1 MIEMNIAKMLLKI
14 GAVTLK
20 MDPPYRWVSGIFSP
34 IYCDNRLLISYP
46 EERRMVVDG
55 FAEMIKREGIKF
67 DVVAGIASSGIP
79 HAAWL
84 AERLSKPMIYIRKKN
99 KGYGRGKM
107 IEGKLEKGS
116 FVLIVEDLVSTAG
129 SLVNG
134 IETVREA
141 GGKVENCIAIF
152 TYEMEKAKRNMEE
165 VGCNLLALSN
175 FSSLLKIAKAE
186 NYLGGEYYE
195 RALEWSRDPEGW
207 GERMGFE

>member
-1 MIEMNIAKMLLKI
+1 MNIAKMLLKI